1 MVFDHFFHF
10 SSLYPATYI
19 ELYVL
24 TFAREFMFLS
34 PLLWLKTLVN
44 TPFLGCFPGVSQEHY
59 FSLFLCSKS
68 LRVLLK
74 KFFFLNLLLSC
85 RVFPGCFPGVSR
97 VFPGCFPGV
106 PSHNFL
112 YLSFTLLKIP
122 TTFAKEA
129 PLIQNISKCTF
140 PWCFP
145 GISRVF
151 PGCFSGVPEHFF
163 CTLLLLLKIIP
174 TTFVKEVFILKHA
187 SLIQNLSK
195 CSFPGCFPG
204 VSRVIPGK
212 WNSRSSLQ

>member
-1 MVFDHFFHF
+1 MQNI
-10 SSLYPATYI
+10 SKC
-19 ELYVL
+19 
-24 TFAREFMFLS
+24 TF
-34 PLLWLKTLVN
+34 P
-44 TPFLGCFPGVSQEHY
+44 GCFPGDSW
-59 FSLFLCSKS
+59 
-68 LRVLLK
+68 
-74 KFFFLNLLLSC
+74 
-85 RVFPGCFPGVSR
+85 VFPGCFPGVS
-97 VFPGCFPGV
+97 GN
-106 PSHNFL
+106 NFL
-112 YLSFTLLKIP
+112 SLSFTLLKIP

-145 GISRVF
+145 GISQVF
-151 PGCFSGVPEHFF
+151 PGCFPGVSWVFPSIFF

-212 WNSRSSLQ
+212 

>member
-1 MVFDHFFHF
+1 M
-10 SSLYPATYI
+10 I
-19 ELYVL
+19 ENISKY
-24 TFAREFMFLS
+24 TFPRLF
-34 PLLWLKTLVN
+34 P
-44 TPFLGCFPGVSQEHY
+44 GCFPGALFFS
-59 FSLFLCSKS
+59 FSLFKIPTSIAREVC
-68 LRVLLK
+68 
-74 KFFFLNLLLSC
+74 FFLNLLLLC
-85 RVFPGCFPGVSR
+85 RVFPGCFPGVVPGDSQ

-106 PSHNFL
+106 PRHNFL
-112 YLSFTLLKIP
+112 SLSFTLLKIP
-122 TTFAKEA
+122 TAFAKEA

-145 GISRVF
+145 GISWVF
-151 PGCFSGVPEHFF
+151 PGCFPGVPEHFF